1 MVKLSC
7 VGSLILL
14 AVIPGCGGG
23 GGGGFDPNKV
33 SVSVSPAAVTIPTS
47 DEVMLK
53 ATVNGL
59 CSTCASSINEWSIIE
74 NNGAVCTWFDTLPL
88 GPCPAGTIQA
98 TANGI
103 ASTLTVTYHAP
114 STSGTFHVVA
124 EWCICFG
131 SSIKKDG
138 TSVVTVS
145 P

>member
-1 MVKLSC
+1 MSKLSY

-23 GGGGFDPNKV
+23 GGFDANKV
-33 SVSVSPAAVTIPTS
+33 TVAISPAAATIPSNDQVT
-47 DEVMLK
+47 LK

-59 CSTCASSINEWSIIE
+59 CSTCVSAINEWQITE
-74 NNGAVCTWFDTLPL
+74 NNGAACTWFDTLPL

-98 TANGI
+98 TANGS

-114 STSGTFHVVA
+114 GTSGTFHVVA

-131 SSIKKDG
+131 SSVAKDG
-138 TSVVTVS
+138 TSVITVG

>member
-1 MVKLSC
+1 MSRLAC

-23 GGGGFDPNKV
+23 GGFDPNKV
-33 SVSVSPAAVTIPTS
+33 TVAVSPAAVTIPTT
-47 DEVMLK
+47 DQVTLK
-53 ATVNGL
+53 ATVHGL
-59 CSTCASSINEWSIIE
+59 CSTCTSAINQWNITE

-98 TANGI
+98 TANGS

-114 STSGTFHVVA
+114 STSGTFHVIA

-131 SSIKKDG
+131 SSLTKDG

>member
-1 MVKLSC
+1 MSKFSR

-14 AVIPGCGGG
+14 VVIPGCGGG
-23 GGGGFDPNKV
+23 GGGFDPNHV
-33 SVSVSPAAVTIPTS
+33 SVAVSPAAVTISTS
-47 DEVMLK
+47 DQLTLK

-59 CSTCASSINEWSIIE
+59 CSTCVSSINGWSITE
-74 NNGAVCTWFDTLPL
+74 NNGAVCTWFDTLPF

-98 TANGI
+98 TANGS

-131 SSIKKDG
+131 SSLKKDG